1 MDLLVPVGIWTIV
14 AGLLTAFA
22 GGLPLG
28 SRWPSPAVPKRLQ
41 AIGAGIFV
49 EGVALASFPSL
60 EATGRIVLGVLA
72 MTTPLVLWGFLR
84 RSAIGA
90 PTAPAGVGKKLAYTV
105 GGIAACVGIFLVATP
120 GCACLSPAETARL
133 KLKAALQRVADAQQA
148 HFDSTGRY
156 SPSLDTLGVS
166 GATAWVRFEF
176 HSDTSFR
183 LAGDAGGIG
192 DLACNAEVTP
202 SRPLTLATA
211 CRED

>member
-1 MDLLVPVGIWTIV
+1 MDLLLPIGAWSIA

-28 SRWPSPAVPKRLQ
+28 HHWPSPALPKRLQ

-49 EGVALASFPSL
+49 EGVALAAFPSQETL
-60 EATGRIVLGVLA
+60 GRLVLGALA
-72 MTTPLVLWGFLR
+72 VTVPFALWWHLHR
-84 RSAIGA
+84 RATRD
-90 PTAPAGVGKKLAYTV
+90 TAVPAGIGKKLAYAF
-105 GGIAACVGIFLVATP
+105 GGIAACIGIFLLATP

-133 KLKAALQRVADAQQA
+133 KLKSALRRVAEAQQA

-156 SPSLDTLGVS
+156 SRSLDTVGVS
-166 GATAWVRFEF
+166 GAAAWVRFEF

-183 LAGDAGGIG
+183 LTGDAGEVG
-192 DLACNAEVTP
+192 DLACDAEVTP

-211 CRED
+211 CREN